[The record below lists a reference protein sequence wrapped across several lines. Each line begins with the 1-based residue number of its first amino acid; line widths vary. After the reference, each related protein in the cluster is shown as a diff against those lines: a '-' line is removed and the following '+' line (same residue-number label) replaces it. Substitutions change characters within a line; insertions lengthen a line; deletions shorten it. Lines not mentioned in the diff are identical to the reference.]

1 MRPPLSW
8 RLISTIFGLSLGMC
22 LGLIVMA
29 FAQAAPPPTPAPLT
43 AEQQLDQAKATILQ
57 LREAN
62 LQCEWRGIQM
72 EKAMAEAQKTPAKAA
87 PQAAEKK

>member
-1 MRPPLSW
+1 MRPTLSW
-8 RLISTIFGLSLGMC
+8 GLIGAITGLVVGLSLG
-22 LGLIVMA
+22 LTLTA
-29 FAQAAPPPTPAPLT
+29 FAQAAPPPAPAPLT
-43 AEQQLDQAKATILQ
+43 VEQQLDQAKATILQ

-72 EKAMAEAQKTPAKAA
+72 EKAMAEAQKTPAKSA